1 MRQFGQRQFS
11 GLHAVTIPDVTDVR
25 DGVTYGLLLL
35 LTGTLD
41 VAGGTGYPDE
51 SDVRDGIVYG
61 SSDEFLGTL
70 VVDVLV
76 DPDLSEGNLSVF
88 EESEFTAL
96 NSYYVMHGIDAQYF
110 EHAIDET
117 KWIKVF
123 LLSRMESI
131 SHEGQIQYENETLT
145 VLIRRYSGTDHYAVD
160 RPAKG
165 DRLSVPS
172 FDGTRKYT
180 LTQTPVVSS
189 GQLEWKAEFSR
200 SKQKKV
206 GGKNVVMNNS

>member
-11 GLHAVTIPDVTDVR
+11 GLNAVTLPAVYDVR
-25 DGVTYGLLLL
+25 EGVTYGLLLS

-41 VAGGTGYPDE
+41 VEAL
-51 SDVRDGIVYG
+51 S
-61 SSDEFLGTL
+61 
-70 VVDVLV
+70 
-76 DPDLSEGNLSVF
+76 DPDLSAGNLSQF
-88 EESEFTAL
+88 EESEITAL
-96 NSYYVMHGIDAQYF
+96 NSYYVMHGIDAQYY
-110 EHAIDET
+110 EHATTET
-117 KWIKVF
+117 KWVKVF
-123 LLSRMESI
+123 LISRLESI

-145 VLIRRYSGTDHYAVD
+145 VLIRRYAGTDHYAVD

-200 SKQKKV
+200 SKQTKV
-206 GGKNVVMNNS
+206 GGKNVVMNGS